1 MFNGILYPIMKY
13 AWMNAELN
21 LNLFVLKKGCVYY
34 LGRASLSAR
43 EGPVELTGVGASS

>member
-1 MFNGILYPIMKY
+1 MKY
-13 AWMNAELN
+13 FRMNAELN
-21 LNLFVLKKGCVYY
+21 LNLFVLKKGCVY